1 MHYIRFL
8 KPPSIIPQQ
17 KRQSDYLL
25 SSRVTITTDLGESF
39 LCCDLELVAELREN
53 HNESVLYDRRTFH
66 WKSGSRHL
74 DIAWYVQCGSG
85 KSATSIE
92 GPCTLTIY
100 STSQDMHPTNLSD
113 LLLEPAREEE
123 WGLSGSVVGVAS
135 EPFSIA
141 KLDSIEGRVRR
152 SFGTARDRSV
162 IIWEETGESIARHI
176 WHVSSSH
183 QNP

>member
-39 LCCDLELVAELREN
+39 LCYDLELVAELREDY
-53 HNESVLYDRRTFH
+53 NESVVYDRRTFY

-74 DIAWYVQCGSG
+74 DIAWHVQCGNG
-85 KSATSIE
+85 KSAATI
-92 GPCTLTIY
+92 GWPCTLTIY
-100 STSQDMHPTNLSD
+100 CTSQDIHPTNLSN
-113 LLLEPAREEE
+113 LLLESASEEE

-141 KLDSIEGRVRR
+141 KLNSTEGRVRR
-152 SFGTARDRSV
+152 SFGTARDQSV
-162 IIWEETGESIARHI
+162 IIWEEIGESIARHV
-176 WHVSSSH
+176 W
-183 QNP
+183 